1 MASTHSWI
9 LFQTLLRGTAMTH
22 THRTTDRGAAP
33 CLLLD
38 CSSIFL
44 LWLRGRRTPSAWGL
58 LPPAVNDARVATV
71 LDLKQHLPPTS
82 KIGEGRCYPL
92 FEEGL
97 QFPTGIAKPF

>member
-1 MASTHSWI
+1 MGPA
-9 LFQTLLRGTAMTH
+9 
-22 THRTTDRGAAP
+22 
-33 CLLLD
+33 
-38 CSSIFL
+38 
-44 LWLRGRRTPSAWGL
+44 
-58 LPPAVNDARVATV
+58 PPAVNDARVATV